1 METDPDLEKQLMP
14 VRLSS
19 RWLVALAGGAL
30 LPSLLYLVIGP
41 FLRVAP
47 EHWYLWSVAIGACG
61 VSVTL
66 FVAIMCFLHFRRV
79 GEITPPVIGLGLLC
93 LGSMDLIQG
102 MVGLAMGGARGT
114 LGEHGRNALSMA
126 FSVSRSFYAF
136 ALMSA
141 AAFAPLRDRVS
152 SEAGR
157 RHAMGTLYLFTLVFV
172 CASIGIMSAC
182 FAARDL
188 TAIVYDTPLLR
199 HGIQG
204 LPILLFLVAGLYV
217 LPTHYAWH
225 GKVFGQVLLVSVF
238 PLLLAQIHF
247 LADGGQFG
255 GQFFMAM
262 LLSLVAYL
270 IPFIGLMVDY
280 WKLYARLQE
289 FHSVLRDRLLLVQQT
304 RQVSDRGNDLF
315 LQLMHHTRA
324 PILVLDSSRRVS
336 RISNQ
341 LAEELGLKLGDKALP
356 QLALARPLEKV
367 LGPDVLPV
375 LQPFFDRAE
384 RERRMVLLDT
394 SLPVRGSDGV
404 RGLKWR
410 VIPVFDGQQ
419 RLIAYLLVG
428 NHV

>member
-19 RWLVALAGGAL
+19 RWMGAMAGSVL
-30 LPSLLYLVIGP
+30 LPSLLFLIASP

-47 EHWYLWSVAIGACG
+47 EHWYLWSVAVSACG
-61 VSVTL
+61 ISVTL

-93 LGSMDLIQG
+93 LGSMDLIQV
-102 MVGLAMGGARGT
+102 MVGLAMGGAQGT
-114 LGEHGRNALSMA
+114 LSESERNALGMA

-157 RHAMGTLYLFTLVFV
+157 RHGMSTLYVFTLVFV
-172 CASIGIMSAC
+172 CASIGILSAC
-182 FAARDL
+182 FAAQDL
-188 TAIVYDTPLLR
+188 LAIVSQNAWLR
-199 HGIQG
+199 RITHG
-204 LPILLFLVAGLYV
+204 LPVVLFLVAGLYV

-225 GKVFGQVLLVSVF
+225 GKVFGQVLLISVF
-238 PLLLAQIHF
+238 PLLLAQLHF
-247 LADGGQFG
+247 LADGGQLG
-255 GQFFMAM
+255 GHYFMAM
-262 LLSLVAYL
+262 VLSLVAYL

-289 FHSVLRDRLLLVQQT
+289 FHAVLRDRLLLVQQT

-315 LQLMHHTRA
+315 LQLMRHTRN
-324 PILVLDSSRRVS
+324 PILVLDSSHRVN
-336 RISNQ
+336 RISDQ
-341 LAEELGLKLGDKALP
+341 LAEDLGLKLGEKALP

-375 LQPFFDRAE
+375 LKPFFERAE
-384 RERRMVLLDT
+384 RERKMVMLDT
-394 SLPVRGSDGV
+394 PLPVKGSDAV